1 MRQAQDNP
9 SGRPQTGPVSP
20 SVPAPRCLVVGSYPP
35 VPGPAAAATVAA
47 VRRAWAGGQDVVVVS
62 PRPSA
67 APFVLPSAG
76 ARGIARDMVRLGRR
90 HACDQVVLCIEPAWP
105 KRRRTDGGTR
115 SLAGALSSFR
125 HAEVVVTGEV
135 GGDWGHL
142 ARLWGAADLLTA
154 GSEELAASLRAAG
167 APSVRACEPYQGARP
182 RPSPFPPG
190 TVSPL
195 EHDELLV
202 RVRARRRVG
211 AVARKV
217 LGRRA
222 PAVRAQLER
231 PLRWARRRRRGPTAR
246 RRPSKPRDRRAN
258 A

>member
-20 SVPAPRCLVVGSYPP
+20 PVPAPRCLVVGSYPP

-154 GSEELAASLRAAG
+154 GSEELAASLRLPP
-167 APSVRACEPYQGARP
+167 AP
-182 RPSPFPPG
+182 
-190 TVSPL
+190 
-195 EHDELLV
+195 
-202 RVRARRRVG
+202 RR
-211 AVARKV
+211 
-217 LGRRA
+217 
-222 PAVRAQLER
+222 
-231 PLRWARRRRRGPTAR
+231 
-246 RRPSKPRDRRAN
+246 
-258 A
+258 